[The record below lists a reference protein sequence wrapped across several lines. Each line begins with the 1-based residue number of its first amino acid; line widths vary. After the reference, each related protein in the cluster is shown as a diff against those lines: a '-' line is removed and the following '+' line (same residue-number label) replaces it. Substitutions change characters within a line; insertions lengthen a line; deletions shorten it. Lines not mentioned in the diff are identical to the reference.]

1 MWAELHGRSENLA
14 IAADDANRRG
24 DTLAAERLY
33 AQAAALEEEALLV
46 IEASKERT
54 RGITAVSAVS
64 LWYKAA
70 EYESAE
76 RLAFSALAGDLPAF
90 ARVDLRNLVQAIW
103 TEATKESAGVSF
115 LPGQVFVAVR
125 GGVVVTGGAPLEL
138 VVDKVQTI
146 QSVFYRTIEYIKKLP
161 LRSRGLP
168 SREIQGSCRPWLFQ
182 AAPGSYQFSVA
193 MEEIKQLDFFQEHV
207 APDVV
212 ARKFVEILSATASE
226 DPRDLEKAVSDADY
240 RDAFLKLSRNLAPT
254 GKTFESIEFRT
265 ATREAAVALTP
276 EKRTVIG
283 QAIRKQRPPESAA
296 AAREEVSGTLRA
308 VDLNK
313 DFLEV
318 DQTNGSTIHIVGL
331 KDTMDDVIGPMVNKQ
346 VKVTVVRSGKTARLA
361 DIELEE

>member
-1 MWAELHGRSENLA
+1 MWAALHKRSEELA

-24 DTLAAERLY
+24 DTMAAERLY
-33 AQAAALEEEALLV
+33 AEAAALEEEALLV
-46 IEASKERT
+46 IDVSKERT

-70 EYESAE
+70 EYDSAE

-103 TEATKESAGVSF
+103 TEATKEAAGVRF

-125 GGVVVTGGAPLEL
+125 GGVVVAGGAPLEL
-138 VVDKVQTI
+138 VVGKVQTI
-146 QSVFYRTIEYIKKLP
+146 QSVFYRTIEYLRKLP

-168 SREIQGSCRPWLFQ
+168 GREIQGSCRPWLFQ

-193 MEEIKQLDFFQEHV
+193 MEEIRQLDLFQVHV

-212 ARKFVEILSATASE
+212 AHKFLEILRATASE
-226 DPRDLEKAVSDADY
+226 DQRDLEKAVSDADY

-254 GKTFESIEFRT
+254 GKTFESIEFRA

-276 EKRTVIG
+276 EKRGIID
-283 QAIRKQRPPESAA
+283 QAIRKQRPVEAA
-296 AAREEVSGTLRA
+296 AATKEEVLGTLRA

-318 DQTNGSTIHIVGL
+318 DRPDGSAIHIVGL

-346 VKVTVVRSGKTARLA
+346 VKVTVVRSGKTTRLS